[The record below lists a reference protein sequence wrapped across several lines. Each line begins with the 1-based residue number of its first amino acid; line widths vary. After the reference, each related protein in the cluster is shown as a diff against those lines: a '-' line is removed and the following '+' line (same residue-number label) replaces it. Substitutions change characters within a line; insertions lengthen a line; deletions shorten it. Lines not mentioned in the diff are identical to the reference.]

1 MASSSPSSGKPPTR
15 KGPRKRVRLLY
26 EHRISLYALFVAL
39 PGILVSGILIWRQP
53 WTTESKLALSVAVL
67 IAWWILAMA
76 LHEQTVRPLQ
86 TLANVVASLREED
99 YSFRARGAT
108 TEDALGELSL
118 EVNALADLLADQRI
132 GAIEATALLRRVVE
146 EIDAPLF
153 AFDPERVLRLVNP
166 AGERLVQQAAIRI
179 LGRTADEIGLADCLN
194 VADEAL
200 VALPANS
207 SSGRWLV
214 RQSKFRE
221 KGVPHTL
228 VVLLDVSRA
237 LREEERSAWKKLIR
251 VLGHELNN
259 SLTPIKSIAG
269 SLSARLR
276 EAGMNVEQRQDFER
290 GLEIIE
296 ARSASLNRFLQAYR
310 ALAQMPPPAIRRVA
324 LSPIVER
331 VVFLETRIPITMLRG
346 PDVTLMVDPDQI
358 EQMLINLVRN
368 AVEAALETGR
378 ARDNANVSAGAPTNA
393 GSSGNAGPSTHPD
406 NSPTSARTS
415 NPQVTLSWKIEE
427 PNVVLNIDDN
437 GPGLLNPS
445 NAFVPF
451 YTTKPAGSGIGLAL
465 SRQIVEAHGGSIEL
479 ANRNGSGGCQV
490 RVLLPHSSR

>member
-1 MASSSPSSGKPPTR
+1 MAARR
-15 KGPRKRVRLLY
+15 KVPRKRVRLLY
-26 EHRISLYALFVAL
+26 ERRISLYALLAAL
-39 PGILVSGILIWRQP
+39 PGILVSGILIWMQS
-53 WTTESKLALSVAVL
+53 WSTESKLALSFLELLVWWVLAV
-67 IAWWILAMA
+67 A

-86 TLANVVASLREED
+86 TLANVVAALREED
-99 YSFRARGAT
+99 YSFRARGAAT
-108 TEDALGELSL
+108 GDAIGELSL
-118 EVNALADLLADQRI
+118 EVNALADLLTDQRI
-132 GAIEATALLRRVVE
+132 RAIEATALLRRVVE

-153 AFDPERVLRLVNP
+153 AFDPDRVLRLVNP
-166 AGERLVQQAAIRI
+166 AGEKLLQQAAVRL
-179 LGRTADEIGLADCLN
+179 LGRTADEIGLADCLSAAN
-194 VADEAL
+194 EAL

-207 SSGRWLV
+207 SSARWLV

-228 VVLLDVSRA
+228 VVLSDVSRA
-237 LREEERSAWKKLIR
+237 LREEERRAWQRLIR

-269 SLSARLR
+269 SLSARLA
-276 EAGMNVEQRQDFER
+276 EARLNSEQRHDFER

-310 ALAQMPPPAIRRVA
+310 QLAQMPPPLLRKVA
-324 LSPIVER
+324 LFPIVER
-331 VVFLETRIPITMLRG
+331 VVFLETRLAVTMFPG

-368 AVEAALETGR
+368 AVESALDLSSVDGLPV
-378 ARDNANVSAGAPTNA
+378 DSGAEA
-393 GSSGNAGPSTHPD
+393 SQ
-406 NSPTSARTS
+406 
-415 NPQVTLSWKIEE
+415 PQVTLSWKVEDHSI
-427 PNVVLNIDDN
+427 VLTIDDN

-465 SRQIVEAHGGSIEL
+465 SRQIAEVHGGSIEL
-479 ANRNGSGGCQV
+479 SNLVGKRGCQV
-490 RVLLPHSSR
+490 RVKLPCT